1 MSKEKIQN
9 LVEDFGIPY
18 FHDKSNDDNSV
29 SKRNLIRNQF
39 LLSLAEHSQG
49 EKGEKIFWNSRNLVY
64 QHLEQQFL
72 DKNLFLQTLKLNP
85 YR

>member
-39 LLSLAEHSQG
+39 LSPLAEYSFG
-49 EKGEKIFWNSRNLVY
+49 DDVGRAFWDSRNLVY
-64 QHLEQQFL
+64 QSVEQQFS
-72 DKNLFLQTLKLNP
+72 DKNLFLQPLKLNP

>member
-1 MSKEKIQN
+1 LSKEKIQN
-9 LVEDFGIPY
+9 LVEDFGISY
-18 FHDKSNDDNSV
+18 FHDKSNDDNLV

-39 LLSLAEHSQG
+39 LFPLAEYSFGDDG
-49 EKGEKIFWNSRNLVY
+49 ERAFWHSRNLVY

-72 DKNLFLQTLKLNP
+72 DKNLFLQPFKLNP

>member
-9 LVEDFGIPY
+9 LFEYFGITY
-18 FHDKSNDDNSV
+18 FHDKSNYYNSV

-39 LLSLAEHSQG
+39 LFPLAEHSFGDDG
-49 EKGEKIFWNSRNLVY
+49 EKTFWSSRNLVY
-64 QHLEQQFL
+64 QHVEQQFL
-72 DKNLFLQTLKLNP
+72 DKNLFLEALKLNP

>member
-39 LLSLAEHSQG
+39 LSPLAEHSFGDDG
-49 EKGEKIFWNSRNLVY
+49 EKAFWHSRNLVY
-64 QHLEQQFL
+64 QHVEQQFL
-72 DKNLFLQTLKLNP
+72 DKNLFLQPLKLNP

>member
-1 MSKEKIQN
+1 M
-9 LVEDFGIPY
+9 PY

-39 LLSLAEHSQG
+39 LFPLAEYSFGDDG
-49 EKGEKIFWNSRNLVY
+49 ERAFWHSRNLVY

-72 DKNLFLQTLKLNP
+72 DKNLFLQPFKLNP